1 MRKLNNLFN
10 FGFTISDLR
19 FQIYDF
25 RFMIEEEF
33 VGLG

>member
-19 FQIYDF
+19 F
-25 RFMIEEEF
+25 MIEEEF